1 MQGSVA
7 VGKLFGQ
14 TLKYQNRFSHPD
26 LVAVRKQ
33 SLFNG
38 QIIYEGTI
46 PAVKIL
52 DQESLA
58 VSPNHAVP
66 A

>member
-1 MQGSVA
+1 
-7 VGKLFGQ
+7 
-14 TLKYQNRFSHPD
+14 LKYQNRFSHPD